1 MPVSQIDSLTCKYI
15 LFQCFA
21 ASFRHN
27 AINWLGP
34 GERKPHMSKGKII
47 RLRLARLQISGF
59 ERSLRR
65 VEQFKTALIE

>member
-1 MPVSQIDSLTCKYI
+1 
-15 LFQCFA
+15 
-21 ASFRHN
+21 
-27 AINWLGP
+27 
-34 GERKPHMSKGKII
+34 MSKGKII